1 MGNKRNKQ
9 ISVFIILFLFV
20 LGMYLDTFKVHSAF
34 LYAVGDM
41 DSSCIASV
49 ASGFADTH
57 VCTAGMLSSRGD
69 RSREQITFRL
79 SLLRREKDRIF
90 CLRTPYARR
99 RTAFV
104 RFLRRYSPFLRTSR
118 NLSLITFT
126 ILTEKNESH
135 KIPI

>member
-34 LYAVGDM
+34 SYAVGDM

-79 SLLRREKDRIF
+79 SLLRRDTGKRPDFLSQNTVCPEEDSFCSVFEEKQ
-90 CLRTPYARR
+90 
-99 RTAFV
+99 
-104 RFLRRYSPFLRTSR
+104 S
-118 NLSLITFT
+118 LSENQQELITNY
-126 ILTEKNESH
+126 IHNSDGKKRIS
-135 KIPI
+135 

>member
-34 LYAVGDM
+34 SYAVGDM

-79 SLLRREKDRIF
+79 SLLRRDTGKRPDFLSQNTVCPDEDNF
-90 CLRTPYARR
+90 CS
-99 RTAFV
+99 F
-104 RFLRRYSPFLRTSR
+104 FEEIQS
-118 NLSLITFT
+118 LSENQQELITNY
-126 ILTEKNESH
+126 IHNSDGKKRIS
-135 KIPI
+135 